1 MSAPRA
7 LTCWYG
13 PGRQRGQ
20 AIAEM
25 IIASAFLLV
34 PLFLLMTLLM
44 KYVDMDVA
52 TQEAARY
59 AAFQRTVY
67 MPSSSLRGATAATR
81 TQQEI
86 ENAMRVR
93 LFGEPAFVNEQ
104 QSQNLNGF
112 IVNPL
117 WQDQGN
123 HQMVLGQSA
132 SLGTLSDSASGLLQD
147 DAAGAVFGTIHAL
160 GSLVGANIGFN
171 LNYDGLMAAQ
181 VSLTP
186 ANPQGPIGY
195 DNLATPSTLFE
206 HLGLVFQAQDT
217 VLADGWSAQG
227 PDNNK
232 QQIQS
237 VMPLSGTLF
246 NALNVIIKVAN
257 FGGTSGF
264 GLFPDLS
271 GLTFGYV
278 PINSTDEVPADRLA
292 NFTPGG
298 GVNPPSGGNPQQS
311 TLQNLLK
318 LYQTQ
323 LGQTCTQSNI
333 SGGAIQL
340 TCVSSSGTTTTV
352 DVCSDGS
359 QTAPVSSTT
368 QDLPY
373 AVETAT
379 TDEINKLTS
388 QASGSTAAPY
398 VVSAG
403 PTYYCVPQGGGAQ
416 GTCTPGDLTN
426 NKSTYYKGTIVKSV
440 TSLTQTSTFGTAPNT
455 FSSVSYG
462 TLTVTLDS
470 GGTSSTAVFGTSSS
484 QGGTTCS

>member
-1 MSAPRA
+1 MMTAPHSRGFGSLA
-7 LTCWYG
+7 Q
-13 PGRQRGQ
+13 QRGQ

-44 KYVDMDVA
+44 KYIDMDVA
-52 TQEAARY
+52 AQEAARY

-86 ENAMRVR
+86 ETAMRVR
-93 LFGEPAFVNEQ
+93 LFGDPGFVNEQ

-117 WQDQGN
+117 WKDQGN
-123 HQMVLGQSA
+123 RQMVVAQSA
-132 SLGTLSDSASGLLQD
+132 SLNTLSDSASGLLQD
-147 DAAGAVFGTIHAL
+147 DATGAVFGTIHAL

-171 LNYDGLMAAQ
+171 LDYDGLMAAQ
-181 VSLTP
+181 INLTP
-186 ANPQGPIGY
+186 VNPQGPIGY

-206 HLGLVFQAQDT
+206 HLGLVFKAQDS

-246 NALNVIIKVAN
+246 TALNDVIKVAD
-257 FGGTSGF
+257 FGGNSGF

-292 NFTPGG
+292 NYTPSGG
-298 GVNPPSGGNPQQS
+298 INPPSGGSAQQA
-311 TLQNLLK
+311 TLTNLLK

-323 LGQTCTQSNI
+323 LGQTCTQSTI

-340 TCVSSSGTTTTV
+340 SCVSGGTTTTV
-352 DVCSDGS
+352 DVCPDGS

-388 QASGSTAAPY
+388 QAPGSTAAAY
-398 VVSAG
+398 AVSAG

-416 GTCTPGDLTN
+416 GTCSPADLTN
-426 NKSTYYKGTIVKSV
+426 TKSAYYKATIVKSV

-455 FSSVSYG
+455 YSSVSYG
-462 TLTVTLDS
+462 TLTVTLDT

-484 QGGTTCS
+484 QGGATCG

>member
-1 MSAPRA
+1 MSTLRDMAGWR
-7 LTCWYG
+7 G
-13 PGRQRGQ
+13 PGQQRGQ

-44 KYVDMDVA
+44 KYIDMDVA
-52 TQEAARY
+52 AQEAARY

-86 ENAMRVR
+86 ETAMRVR
-93 LFGEPAFVNEQ
+93 LFGDPGFVNEQ

-117 WQDQGN
+117 WKDQGN
-123 HQMVLGQSA
+123 RQMVAAQSA
-132 SLGTLSDSASGLLQD
+132 SLNTLSDSASGLLQD

-171 LNYDGLMAAQ
+171 LDYDGLMAAQ

-206 HLGLVFQAQDT
+206 HLGLVFKAQDS

-246 NALNVIIKVAN
+246 TALNDIIKVAD

-271 GLTFGYV
+271 GLIFGYV

-292 NFTPGG
+292 NYTPSGG
-298 GVNPPSGGNPQQS
+298 INPPSGGSAQQA
-311 TLQNLLK
+311 TLTNLLK

-340 TCVSSSGTTTTV
+340 SCVSGGTTTTV
-352 DVCSDGS
+352 DVCPDGS

-368 QDLPY
+368 QDLPN

-388 QASGSTAAPY
+388 QAPGSTAAPY
-398 VVSAG
+398 AVSAG

-416 GTCTPGDLTN
+416 GTCSPADLTN
-426 NKSTYYKGTIVKSV
+426 TKSTYYKGTIVKSV
-440 TSLTQTSTFGTAPNT
+440 TDLTQTSTFGTAPNT
-455 FSSVSYG
+455 FSSTSYG
-462 TLTVTLDS
+462 TLTVTLDA

-484 QGGTTCS
+484 QGGTTCG

>member
-1 MSAPRA
+1 MSTLRDMAGWR
-7 LTCWYG
+7 G
-13 PGRQRGQ
+13 PGQQRGQ

-44 KYVDMDVA
+44 KYIDMDVA
-52 TQEAARY
+52 AQEAARY

-86 ENAMRVR
+86 ETAMRVR
-93 LFGEPAFVNEQ
+93 LFGDPGFVNEQ

-117 WQDQGN
+117 WKDQGN
-123 HQMVLGQSA
+123 RQMVAAQSA
-132 SLGTLSDSASGLLQD
+132 SLNTLSDSASGLLQD

-171 LNYDGLMAAQ
+171 LDYDGLMAAQ

-206 HLGLVFQAQDT
+206 HLGLVFKAQDS

-246 NALNVIIKVAN
+246 TALNDIIKVAD

-271 GLTFGYV
+271 GLIFGYV

-292 NFTPGG
+292 NYTPSGG
-298 GVNPPSGGNPQQS
+298 INPPSGGSAQQA
-311 TLQNLLK
+311 TLTNLLK

-340 TCVSSSGTTTTV
+340 SCVSGGTTTTV
-352 DVCSDGS
+352 DVCPDGS

-368 QDLPY
+368 QDLPN
-373 AVETAT
+373 AVEAAT
-379 TDEINKLTS
+379 TDEIYKLTS
-388 QASGSTAAPY
+388 QAPGSTAAPY
-398 VVSAG
+398 AVSAG

-416 GTCTPGDLTN
+416 GTCSPADLTN
-426 NKSTYYKGTIVKSV
+426 TKSTYYKGTIVKSV
-440 TSLTQTSTFGTAPNT
+440 TDLTQTSTFGTAPNT
-455 FSSVSYG
+455 FSSTSYG
-462 TLTVTLDS
+462 TLTVTLDA

-484 QGGTTCS
+484 QGGTTCG

>member
-1 MSAPRA
+1 VSTLRDRA
-7 LTCWYG
+7 GWRG
-13 PGRQRGQ
+13 PGQQRGQ

-44 KYVDMDVA
+44 KYIDMDVA
-52 TQEAARY
+52 AQEAARY

-86 ENAMRVR
+86 ETAMRVR
-93 LFGEPAFVNEQ
+93 LVGDPGFVNEQ

-112 IVNPL
+112 IVNPR
-117 WQDQGN
+117 WKDQSN
-123 HQMVLGQSA
+123 RQMVLGQSA
-132 SLGTLSDSASGLLQD
+132 SLSTLSDSASGLLQD

-171 LNYDGLMAAQ
+171 LDYDGMMAAQ

-206 HLGLVFQAQDT
+206 HLGLVFKAQDS

-246 NALNVIIKVAN
+246 TALNDIIKVAN

-292 NFTPGG
+292 NYTPSGG
-298 GVNPPSGGNPQQS
+298 INPPSGGSAQQA
-311 TLQNLLK
+311 TLTNLLK

-340 TCVSSSGTTTTV
+340 SCVSGGTTTTV

-388 QASGSTAAPY
+388 QAPGSTAAAY
-398 VVSAG
+398 AVSAG

-426 NKSTYYKGTIVKSV
+426 TKSTYYKATIVKSV
-440 TSLTQTSTFGTAPNT
+440 TNLTQTSTFGTAPNT
-455 FSSVSYG
+455 FSSTSYG
-462 TLTVTLDS
+462 TLTVTLDA

-484 QGGTTCS
+484 QGGTTCG

>member
-1 MSAPRA
+1 MMTAPRGRGFGSLA
-7 LTCWYG
+7 
-13 PGRQRGQ
+13 RQRGQ

-44 KYVDMDVA
+44 KYIDMGVA

-67 MPSSSLRGATAATR
+67 MPDSSLRGATAATR

-86 ENAMRVR
+86 ETAMRVR
-93 LFGEPAFVNEQ
+93 LFGEPGFVNEQ

-112 IVNPL
+112 VEKPL
-117 WQDQGN
+117 WKDQGN
-123 HQMVLGQSA
+123 QQMVGAQSA
-132 SLGTLSDSASGLLQD
+132 SLGTLSDSPSGLPQD
-147 DAAGAVFGTIHAL
+147 LVTGGVLTPIHAL
-160 GSLVGANIGFN
+160 GNLVGANIGFN
-171 LNYDGLMAAQ
+171 LDYNGLMAAQ

-195 DNLATPSTLFE
+195 RNLATPSTLFE
-206 HLGLVFQAQDT
+206 NLGLVFTAQDT

-237 VMPLSGTLF
+237 MMPLSGTLF
-246 NALNVIIKVAN
+246 TALNDIIKVAN
-257 FGGTSGF
+257 FGGNSGF

-278 PINSTDEVPADRLA
+278 PINSTDEVPVDRLA
-292 NFTPGG
+292 NYKPSGG
-298 GVNPPSGGNPQQS
+298 INPPSGGNPQQA
-311 TLQNLLK
+311 TLTQLLN
-318 LYQTQ
+318 LYQKQ
-323 LGQTCTQSNI
+323 LGETCTQSNI

-340 TCVSSSGTTTTV
+340 SCVSGGTTTTV
-352 DVCSDGS
+352 DVCSNGN

-373 AVETAT
+373 AVATAT
-379 TDEINKLTS
+379 TNDINKLTS
-388 QASGSTAAPY
+388 QAPGSTAPTYA
-398 VVSAG
+398 VNTG
-403 PTYYCVPQGGGAQ
+403 PTYYCVPQGGGTQ
-416 GTCTPGDLTN
+416 GTCTPSDLTN
-426 NKSTYYKGTIVKSV
+426 TKSTYYKGTIVKSV
-440 TSLTQTSTFGTAPNT
+440 TDLTQTTTFGTAPNT
-455 FSSVSYG
+455 FTSTNYG
-462 TLTVTLDS
+462 ILTITLDA
-470 GGTSSTAVFGTSSS
+470 GGASSTAVLGTSSS

>member
-1 MSAPRA
+1 MSTLRDMAGWR
-7 LTCWYG
+7 G
-13 PGRQRGQ
+13 PVQQRGQ

-44 KYVDMDVA
+44 KYIDMDVA
-52 TQEAARY
+52 AQEAARY

-86 ENAMRVR
+86 ETAMRVR
-93 LFGEPAFVNEQ
+93 LFGDPGFVNEQ

-117 WQDQGN
+117 WKDQGN
-123 HQMVLGQSA
+123 RQMVAAQSA
-132 SLGTLSDSASGLLQD
+132 SLNTLSDSASGLLQD

-171 LNYDGLMAAQ
+171 LDYDGLMAAQ

-206 HLGLVFQAQDT
+206 HLGLVFKAQDS

-246 NALNVIIKVAN
+246 TALNDIIKVAD

-292 NFTPGG
+292 NYTPSGG
-298 GVNPPSGGNPQQS
+298 INPPSGGSAQQA
-311 TLQNLLK
+311 TLTNLLK

-340 TCVSSSGTTTTV
+340 SCVSGGTTTTV
-352 DVCSDGS
+352 DVCPDGS

-368 QDLPY
+368 QDLPN

-388 QASGSTAAPY
+388 QAPGSTAAPY
-398 VVSAG
+398 AVSAG

-416 GTCTPGDLTN
+416 GTCSPADLTN
-426 NKSTYYKGTIVKSV
+426 TKSTYYKGTIVKSV
-440 TSLTQTSTFGTAPNT
+440 TDLTQTSTFGTAPNT
-455 FSSVSYG
+455 FSSTSYG
-462 TLTVTLDS
+462 TLTVTLDA

-484 QGGTTCS
+484 QGGTTCG